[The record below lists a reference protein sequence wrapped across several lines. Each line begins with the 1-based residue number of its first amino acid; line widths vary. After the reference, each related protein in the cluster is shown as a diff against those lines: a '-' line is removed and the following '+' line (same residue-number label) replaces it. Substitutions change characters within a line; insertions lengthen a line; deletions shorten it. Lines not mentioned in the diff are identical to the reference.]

1 MTATAALKKNY
12 KATLILDT
20 RGREETA
27 DQLVADLQKEI
38 ASLGIEVSKVENLG
52 RREFARKTDP
62 ALPAGNY
69 AQYDV
74 AGGSDTAVRLQEHF
88 RLNPLVYR
96 VLVQSA

>member
-1 MTATAALKKNY
+1 MTATAIKKNY

-38 ASLGIEVSKVENLG
+38 ATLGIDVLKVENLG

-69 AQYDV
+69 AQYDI
-74 AGGSDTAVRLQEHF
+74 AGGNDTATRLQNHF

-96 VLVQSA
+96 VLVQGV

>member
-1 MTATAALKKNY
+1 MTATAIKKNY

-27 DQLVADLQKEI
+27 DQLVVDLQKEI
-38 ASLGIEVSKVENLG
+38 ASLGIDVLKVDNLG

-69 AQYDV
+69 AQYDI
-74 AGGSDTAVRLQEHF
+74 AGGNDTASRLQEHF

-96 VLVQSA
+96 VLVQGV

>member
-1 MTATAALKKNY
+1 MTATALKKNY

-38 ASLGIEVSKVENLG
+38 ASLGIDVLKVENLG

-69 AQYDV
+69 AQYDI
-74 AGGSDTAVRLQEHF
+74 AGGSDTASRLQNHF

-96 VLVQSA
+96 VLVQGV

>member
-1 MTATAALKKNY
+1 MTATAAQKRNY

-38 ASLGIEVSKVENLG
+38 ASLGLEVSKVESLG
-52 RREFARKTDP
+52 RRDFARKTDP

-69 AQYDV
+69 AQYELT
-74 AGGSDTAVRLQEHF
+74 GGPDTAAQLQEHF

-96 VLVQSA
+96 VLVQSV